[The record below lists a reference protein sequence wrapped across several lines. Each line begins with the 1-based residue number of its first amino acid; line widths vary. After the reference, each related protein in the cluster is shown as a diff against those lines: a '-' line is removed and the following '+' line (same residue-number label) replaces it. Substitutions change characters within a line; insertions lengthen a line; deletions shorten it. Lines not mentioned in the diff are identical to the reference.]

1 MILLFNLLNLLFM
14 KRFIFLFQSILVVT
28 LLCFTAC
35 SNEEVVP
42 QEGEVKPEPQE
53 FLNITYKG
61 NVFQNV
67 PIAYDEN
74 GDFIF
79 LDEEFSQIYSQELKD
94 NTELSIFVKDSSSI
108 ILYENLQTAFDSE
121 GITLIKEIPT
131 TRIESNGDMTRAGYD
146 DLATVVLYDDRDF
159 KDRNLTFALTESE
172 KSVEVTNLKDV
183 NGFNDK
189 CSSLVLTNNLPNDP
203 NQTLKLGSFEYPCTN
218 IDAVFIGYDDHG
230 FSDRTITCIAAAAE
244 VKRYSSLPGFN
255 DKMSSFKFFFAQK
268 GQYQPSF

>member
-1 MILLFNLLNLLFM
+1 M
-14 KRFIFLFQSILVVT
+14 KKFIFLFQSILVVT

-189 CSSLVLTNNLPNDP
+189 CSSLVLTNNLPMI
-203 NQTLKLGSFEYPCTN
+203 LIKHLS
-218 IDAVFIGYDDHG
+218 
-230 FSDRTITCIAAAAE
+230 
-244 VKRYSSLPGFN
+244 
-255 DKMSSFKFFFAQK
+255 
-268 GQYQPSF
+268 